1 MSPKCSI
8 FLSKGMVPGLIKI
21 GILGLVMVSNSA
33 MDYTLRRNFTLTAN
47 KRGESRHKPI
57 HLHLPFT
64 FQWTTHTCTP
74 CILFS

>member
-33 MDYTLRRNFTLTAN
+33 MDYTLRRNCTLTA
-47 KRGESRHKPI
+47 KVCISYTP
-57 HLHLPFT
+57 
-64 FQWTTHTCTP
+64 QWTADTP
-74 CILFS
+74 RIFLADTSTVQWSDCY